1 MIIVVVTVNSSAFD
15 LSSFGIVAGQML
27 ADFVVAAA
35 AADAAAIDIETVTA
49 AATAAA
55 VTVTEKAFCLL
66 IPM

>member
-27 ADFVVAAA
+27 ADFVVA